1 VSDPREIPAVI
12 PQHNL
17 FGVDSDPRAIQI
29 ASLYLMLTAKEPP
42 IGLGLSPVEVQI
54 RKSVSAVLSSV

>member
-1 VSDPREIPAVI
+1 MI